1 MFWKRF
7 FIVIGLLV
15 ILAFVAQLLAAP
27 YVKGL
32 IIKGLKES
40 LGVDATIGDCA
51 VSVLQRKVILDDV
64 TVLNP
69 EKKDDYILKAKE
81 ISVDFYLLPSLFNK
95 YILNN
100 IVLTNP
106 EAILYLDESG
116 KLKVP
121 QFKKKDGAKKGGELL
136 FKRFAVEN
144 GNFKFIDQKVS
155 KPATITGFSSIN
167 CEIVNSVSLSGRTI
181 ITGVNAKGN
190 IEGQGKFSVDGKGK
204 FIEKPMSF
212 DGNIK
217 IENLPITKFSVYWG
231 GLLPVKVNKGNL
243 FLDTK
248 AACDKGNLDVKNRV
262 SIKDL
267 ALEPI
272 GDPNQTVLFELKTED
287 VITFLKDENNT
298 VNFSFDISGDLAK
311 PDFKWGAEMG
321 KALRNA
327 MLKAFTDGVGRLFIS
342 TIKDA
347 VENPAKAGEK
357 IGNMIGGDTGETVK
371 KIGDKINKQLDKI
384 MGK

>member
-51 VSVLQRKVILDDV
+51 VSVLKRKVILDDV

-81 ISVDFYLLPSLFNK
+81 ISADFYLLPSLFNK

-116 KLKVP
+116 KLKIP
-121 QFKKKDGAKKGGELL
+121 QLKKKDGAKKGGELL

-155 KPATITGFSSIN
+155 KPATITEFSSIN
-167 CEIVNSVSLSGRTI
+167 CEIVNSVSLSDRTI

-190 IEGQGKFSVDGKGK
+190 IEGQGKFSADGKGR
-204 FIEKPMSF
+204 FVEKPMSF
-212 DGNIK
+212 DGNIS
-217 IENLPITKFSVYWG
+217 IENVPIPEFSAYYG
-231 GLLPVKVNKGNL
+231 SFLPVKVNKGNL
-243 FLDTK
+243 SMDTK
-248 AACDKGNLDVKNRV
+248 AACNKGNLDVKNQV

-267 ALEPI
+267 VLEPI
-272 GDPNQTVLFELKTED
+272 GDPTQTVLFELKTSD
-287 VITFLKDENNT
+287 VITFLRNEGNT
-298 VNFSFDISGDLAK
+298 VKFSFEITGDLAR
-311 PDFKWGAEMG
+311 PEFKWGAEMG
-321 KALRNA
+321 RALTGA
-327 MLKAFTDGVGRLFIS
+327 MVKAFTDGVIRLLQ
-342 TIKDA
+342 
-347 VENPAKAGEK
+347 NPAKAGEV
-357 IGNMIGGDTGETVK
+357 IGNMLGGDAGEAAK
-371 KIGDKINKQLDKI
+371 KLGDKISKELEKI